1 MYSGEIFR
9 FSDIL
14 RLQNVNPDLEKGCIV
29 DTSILFAMS
38 YPNDVYNPV
47 AAELFDYLSELQI
60 PVHSN
65 VNIRAEFI
73 HNQLQV
79 IIPEALSD
87 MYTKHG
93 KSLNEPLYKKLQSN
107 YTTVSEARKNNS
119 SYKFTNSK
127 ISDWRDFLR
136 ENSTTG
142 RDAWFN
148 FCRDFVSHRIENV
161 WDETCDEVGLNFLS
175 LRGSDT
181 KSWLTGPVD
190 WKDADALVGN
200 YAVGSF
206 DAMIIN
212 LFLNS
217 HFPALITADK
227 EIARAVRDLAPTGKL
242 VFVPDQ
248 LKV

>member
-14 RLQNVNPDLEKGCIV
+14 RMKNLNPDLEKGCIV

-38 YPNDVYNPV
+38 YPNDVHNPV
-47 AAELFDYLSELQI
+47 AVELFEYLSELQI
-60 PVHSN
+60 PVYSN

-93 KSLNEPLYKKLQSN
+93 KSLSEPIYKKLQSN
-107 YTTVSEARKNNS
+107 YTTVSESRKNNS
-119 SYKFTNSK
+119 SYKFSNSR
-127 ISDWRDFLR
+127 ISDWRAFFR
-136 ENSTTG
+136 ENSTSG

-148 FCRDFVSHRIENV
+148 FCRDFVSQRIENV

-190 WKDADALVGN
+190 WKNADSLVGN

-217 HFPALITADK
+217 YFPALITADK
-227 EIARAVRDLAPTGKL
+227 EIARTVRDLAPSGKF
-242 VFVPDQ
+242 VFVPDR
-248 LKV
+248 LAL